1 MKVDEIIEKQIR
13 DLFTGNYGIII
24 KNFFFC
30 NNVGLE
36 GENRKVE
43 KFEDIPDHYCLEF
56 FKDYHS
62 NSVLFRLIDQV
73 NCDKDTIEVCIADE
87 NGGLLTYDRKTGH
100 ISIPINKNNL
110 EEFILRTV
118 ILGSK
123 GK

>member
-1 MKVDEIIEKQIR
+1 MKVDETIEKQIR

-24 KNFFFC
+24 KNFFIY
-30 NNVGLE
+30 NNVE
-36 GENRKVE
+36 EEYRKVE
-43 KFEDIPDHYCLEF
+43 KFEDIPDRYWLIF

-87 NGGLLTYDRKTGH
+87 NGEFLTYDRKTGH
-100 ISIPINKNNL
+100 VSIPINKNNL

-118 ILGSK
+118 ILGSE

>member
-24 KNFFFC
+24 KNFFIY
-30 NNVGLE
+30 NNVE
-36 GENRKVE
+36 EEYRKVE
-43 KFEDIPDHYCLEF
+43 KFEDIPDRYWLIF

-87 NGGLLTYDRKTGH
+87 NGEFLTYDRKTGH
-100 ISIPINKNNL
+100 VSIPINKNNL

-118 ILGSK
+118 ILGSE

>member
-13 DLFTGNYGIII
+13 DLFTGDYGIII
-24 KNFFFC
+24 KNFFFY
-30 NNVGLE
+30 NNIGLG

-43 KFEDIPDHYCLEF
+43 KFEDIPDRYCLEF

-62 NSVLFRLIDQV
+62 NSVLFRLMDQV
-73 NCDKDTIEVCIADE
+73 NCDKDTIKVCIADE
-87 NGGLLTYDRKTGH
+87 NGGFLTYDRKTGH

-118 ILGSK
+118 ILECE
-123 GK
+123 